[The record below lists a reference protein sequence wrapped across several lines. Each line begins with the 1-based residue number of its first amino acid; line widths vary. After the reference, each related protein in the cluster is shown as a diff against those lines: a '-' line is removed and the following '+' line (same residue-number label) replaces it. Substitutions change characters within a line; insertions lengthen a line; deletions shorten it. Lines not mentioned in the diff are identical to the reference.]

1 MHVRPRFAAAVATL
15 VAFAALLLPGV
26 ALAAAS
32 PPSGSLEAA
41 VNDAFAGLVEA
52 MATVLFFPVATIGD
66 SADAVK
72 VPAVVAWLA
81 FGAVFFTV
89 RLGFV
94 NLRLFRHALTVVSGR
109 YDNPKDP
116 GDVSHFQALTT
127 ALSATVGLGNIAGV
141 AVALMVGGA
150 GATFWMIAFGLFSMS
165 TKYLECSLGVKY
177 RVIDADGR
185 VQGGP
190 MRYLREGFGRR
201 GLPGLGKGLAVLFAV
216 LCIGASFGGGN
227 MFQVGQSFTAVNAA
241 VASLTGLT
249 VEAPTYG
256 FVMVLLTGL
265 VIIGGVKSIARVAD
279 KIVPLMVILYLL
291 CVIVVV
297 ATQFGRIPE
306 VAAAVLAGAFTPEA
320 GFGGF
325 VGVLIAGVKRA
336 VFSNEAGIGSAAV
349 AHAAARTTRPVRE
362 GTVALLEPGVDT
374 VLGGTLTATAILR
387 SGALEA
393 PENAAIIAGKS
404 DGTGLTMVAFGS
416 VVSWFPEVIAACVFL
431 FAFSTVISWSYY
443 GERSATYLFGV
454 KASLPYKVVF
464 LAFVYLGAVSNLSN
478 VLDFSDMMIL
488 AMCVP
493 NMIGLYVMS
502 GEIAR
507 DTSDYVRAWKAGDF
521 AADEAAAKAG
531 REELAR
537 EQAAS
542 GSSGA

>member
-1 MHVRPRFAAAVATL
+1 
-15 VAFAALLLPGV
+15 
-26 ALAAAS
+26 
-32 PPSGSLEAA
+32 
-41 VNDAFAGLVEA
+41 
-52 MATVLFFPVATIGD
+52 
-66 SADAVK
+66 
-72 VPAVVAWLA
+72 
-81 FGAVFFTV
+81 
-89 RLGFV
+89 
-94 NLRLFRHALTVVSGR
+94 
-109 YDNPKDP
+109 
-116 GDVSHFQALTT
+116 
-127 ALSATVGLGNIAGV
+127 V
-141 AVALMVGGA
+141 AVALMVGGP

-177 RVIDADGR
+177 RVIDDAGR

-190 MRYLREGFGRR
+190 MRYLREGFAIR
-201 GLPGLGKGLAVLFAV
+201 GLPRLGKGLAALFAV
-216 LCIGASFGGGN
+216 LCVGASFGGGN
-227 MFQVGQSFTAVNAA
+227 MFQIGQSFTAVNAA
-241 VASLTGLT
+241 VSNLTGLT
-249 VEAPTYG
+249 IEAPTYG

-279 KIVPLMVILYLL
+279 KIVPLMVIMYLL

-297 ATQFGRIPE
+297 VTQFGRIPE
-306 VAAAVLAGAFTPEA
+306 VAGAVLSGAFTPEA

-362 GTVALLEPGVDT
+362 GTVALLEPFVDT
-374 VLGGTLTATAILR
+374 VLVCTLTATAILL

-393 PENAAIIAGKS
+393 PGNAAIIAGRS
-404 DGTGLTMVAFGS
+404 DGTGLTMAAFGA

-454 KASLPYKVVF
+454 KASTPYKVVF
-464 LAFVYLGAVSNLSN
+464 LGFVYLGAVSNLSN

-507 DTSDYVRAWKAGDF
+507 DTADYVRAWKAGEF

-537 EQAAS
+537 QAAA
-542 GSSGA
+542 GDGAGA